1 MLKQKTNVF
10 SKTRG
15 LHNFYSMS
23 YLYFGA
29 MATSSVVIAGIIVSY
44 VTGKNTKRLRTQMKT
59 VDTWLYNIQ
68 ILFFN

>member
-1 MLKQKTNVF
+1 MCFFSLVVVFSNHLFAF

-29 MATSSVVIAGIIVSY
+29 MATSSVVIVGLIVSY
-44 VTGKNTKRLRTQMKT
+44 ATGKTIKTQ
-59 VDTWLYNIQ
+59 
-68 ILFFN
+68 